1 VRAGVATLVLAS
13 MLTTAC
19 SGSGSSP
26 QVVRHTNNE
35 LFGVA
40 CASTS
45 HCVAVGNSGNPSGS
59 EGSRTLILESTGA
72 SWSIVPSPHPSV
84 ARTSVLRGVACAGT
98 TRCIAVGSYLVGA
111 SVDKTLIEENSGTG
125 WAIVPSPNPPDFDS
139 GSLNGVTCVSASH
152 CIAVGAYE
160 ASGGGFEP
168 LVEENTG
175 GRWTIVPTP
184 NISSDNYFEKVA
196 CTGAA
201 RCIAV
206 GSVLKPVIGENAG
219 KGWTGVPLQGAF
231 GLDDVSCGSP
241 TQCVIVG
248 SSGSSF
254 GGDEHPVILESVAS
268 GWVITAGARPDG
280 GLVGVT
286 CTSANQCIA
295 VGSVG
300 GGESVIEQR
309 TGSGWILLARLTP
322 STSEPSYLAN
332 VDLESVAC
340 AGAGHCVIVGAQYIG
355 TYANAAG
362 VGKTLIAENNGSGWA
377 VVITPNVGP
386 T

>member
-1 VRAGVATLVLAS
+1 
-13 MLTTAC
+13 M
-19 SGSGSSP
+19 
-26 QVVRHTNNE
+26 
-35 LFGVA
+35 
-40 CASTS
+40 
-45 HCVAVGNSGNPSGS
+45 
-59 EGSRTLILESTGA
+59 
-72 SWSIVPSPHPSV
+72 
-84 ARTSVLRGVACAGT
+84 
-98 TRCIAVGSYLVGA
+98 
-111 SVDKTLIEENSGTG
+111 
-125 WAIVPSPNPPDFDS
+125 PSPNPPDFDS